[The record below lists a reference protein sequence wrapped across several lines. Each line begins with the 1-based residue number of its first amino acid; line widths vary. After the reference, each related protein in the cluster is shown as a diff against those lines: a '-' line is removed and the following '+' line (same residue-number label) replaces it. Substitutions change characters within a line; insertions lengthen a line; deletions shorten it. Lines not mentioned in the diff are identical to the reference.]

1 METRNKY
8 LLLWSSL
15 GVIGVLLAAA
25 VEENILR
32 EWRRVQGEIAAKET
46 TLDPGVRQIVATRT
60 GRVDRCI
67 TCHVGMDPGDRL
79 PGLHALSKPH
89 PPLPHDVAEFGCTVC
104 HGGQGRATEK
114 ADAHGNV
121 AFWPEPMLPREF
133 IQAGCGSCHTQIGV
147 PTMARLEEGRRL
159 VEQYDCLSCHRLDGR
174 GGTLRPGGLGGME
187 GPDLSLVGR
196 RGFDAQWYQKHRERS
211 REAKDLIWKNAVPEV
226 TEEER
231 ALMEGFL
238 RTRVGI
244 PEVVHGQAL
253 FHSLGC
259 RGCHKISGVGGTEG
273 PDLTAIGLRDPARL
287 DFTHVD
293 APHTLAAW
301 LSAHTRDPALVVP
314 GSKMPKF
321 SLTDR
326 QIESLT
332 YYMLSLRRGSDGQG
346 MQPQDRIVVERLGQR
361 EFATDGETLYAAF
374 CSACHGPEG
383 EGRRF
388 AGQPPAP
395 AVGHPDFLGVADDG
409 FLTKTIENGRP
420 GRRMPAFSQ
429 QEVGLTSA
437 EIAAIVDFLR
447 NGAGVPSPTPTHG
460 EPRWVKGDAVQG
472 KLLYQR
478 WCAGCHGQD
487 GSGPEAPALHQAAFL
502 QLATDDYLVNTIRRG
517 RRGTA
522 MQGFAD
528 PSVSHP
534 VLSDGEIEDIVTYI
548 RTWETSP

>member
-15 GVIGVLLAAA
+15 GVIAVLLAAA
-25 VEENILR
+25 IKENVLR
-32 EWRRVQGEIAAKET
+32 DWRRVQGEIAAKET
-46 TLDPGVRQIVATRT
+46 MLDPGIRQIVATRT

-67 TCHVGMDPGDRL
+67 TCHVGMDPGERL
-79 PGLHALSKPH
+79 PGLHPLSKSH
-89 PPLPHDVAEFGCTVC
+89 PPLPHDIAELGCSVC
-104 HGGQGRATEK
+104 HGGQGRVTERE
-114 ADAHGNV
+114 DAHGNV
-121 AFWPEPMLPREF
+121 PFWPEPMLPREF
-133 IQAGCGSCHTQIGV
+133 IQAGCGTCHTQLGV
-147 PTMARLEEGRRL
+147 PTLSRLEEGRKL

-174 GGTLRPGGLGGME
+174 GGTIRPGGLGGME

-196 RGFDAQWYQKHRERS
+196 HGFDNQWYQKHRDRS
-211 REAKDLIWKNAVPEV
+211 LGGKDVLWKDAVAELS
-226 TEEER
+226 EEQR
-231 ALMEGFL
+231 SLMEEFL
-238 RTRVGI
+238 RTRVGVA
-244 PEVVHGQAL
+244 EVVHGQAL

-273 PDLTAIGLRDPARL
+273 PDLTGIGLRDPARL
-287 DFTHVD
+287 DFTHVEG
-293 APHTLAAW
+293 PHTLAAW

-321 SLTDR
+321 LLSAGE
-326 QIESLT
+326 IESLT
-332 YYMLSLRRGSDGQG
+332 YYMLSLRRDSDRPA
-346 MQPQDRIVVERLGQR
+346 MQPQDRIVVERLARR

-374 CSACHGPEG
+374 CSGCHGPRG

-388 AGQPPAP
+388 HGQPLAP
-395 AVGHPDFLGVADDG
+395 AIGHPDFVAVAEDH

-437 EIAAIVDFLR
+437 EIAAIIAFLR
-447 NGAGVPSPTPTHG
+447 SNAGVSSPTPG
-460 EPRWVKGDAVQG
+460 RLEPRWVKGNPAEG
-472 KLLYQR
+472 KSLYER

-487 GSGPEAPALHQAAFL
+487 GSGPEAPALNQPSLL
-502 QLATDDYLVNTIRRG
+502 QVATDDYLVNTIRRG
-517 RRGTA
+517 RSGTA
-522 MQGFAD
+522 MQGFAH

-534 VLSDGEIEDIVTYI
+534 VLSDEEIEAIVTYI